1 MSKPT
6 TLRLPDELLEQ
17 LDERARRKGLERAA
31 YLRMLIR
38 RGLDEDLRAAALAD
52 YAEGRLSEGQVCE
65 ELGVSPWEFPDLL
78 KRAGLTRNVD
88 FEDWLDSAGFKL

>member
-6 TLRLPDELLEQ
+6 TLRLPDELLA
-17 LDERARRKGLERAA
+17 DVDKRARRKGLERAA
-31 YLRMLIR
+31 YLRLLIK
-38 RGLDEDLRAAALAD
+38 RGLVEDEREAVLAEYAA
-52 YAEGRLSEGQVCE
+52 GKLSEGQVCE

-78 KRAGLTRNVD
+78 KRAGIVRNVD

>member
-6 TLRLPDELLEQ
+6 TLRLPDELLMRV
-17 LDERARRKGLERAA
+17 DESARRKGLERAA

-38 RGLDEDLRAAALAD
+38 RGLDDDLRAAVLAD
-52 YAEGRLSEGQVCE
+52 YAEGRLSGGQVCE

-78 KRAGLTRNVD
+78 KRAGIVRNVD
-88 FEDWLDSAGFKL
+88 FEDWLDSAALRL